1 MRLYRVINL
10 DRGVVLA
17 ERARM
22 ASRARERLRGLLG
35 SEGLSPGEGL
45 ILRPCWQVHTFG
57 MRYPI
62 DVLFLDAKGIVAR
75 MVLGMRPGRL
85 SPLVL
90 RSRTVVELP
99 AGVLRETG
107 TRPGDRIGFQPDF
120 PRRTGTPAAGTYLS
134 RRD

>member
-1 MRLYRVINL
+1 M
-10 DRGVVLA
+10 A

-75 MVLGMRPGRL
+75 VVLGMRPGRL

-107 TRPGDRIGFQPDF
+107 TRPGDRICFQPEL
-120 PRRTGTPAAGTYLS
+120 PRCPSLPS
-134 RRD
+134 RG

>member
-1 MRLYRVINL
+1 
-10 DRGVVLA
+10 
-17 ERARM
+17 
-22 ASRARERLRGLLG
+22 
-35 SEGLSPGEGL
+35 
-45 ILRPCWQVHTFG
+45 
-57 MRYPI
+57 
-62 DVLFLDAKGIVAR
+62 VAR
-75 MVLGMRPGRL
+75 IVLGMRPGRL

-107 TRPGDRIGFQPDF
+107 TRPGDRIGFQPDL